1 MKTTVTGAY
10 PKISDEHQDLRRAL
24 HRHDRGE
31 LDTDGLSAVLDESTR
46 WAIGELDWAGVD
58 VINDGQV
65 RWDDLLAPFARAWSG
80 CDRGPLERFY
90 DNNTYFRQPVITG
103 PITSE
108 GTTLVRD
115 FEFARGVARGE
126 LKAAVCGPLTF
137 ATLAEDRHYRSLEER
152 TLAVAD
158 AIAAEIR
165 GLGLAGATLV
175 DIEEPALVAPRA
187 LALARAAIERLAV
200 GGVRSRYTLFF
211 PADPLLDSPRRSQS
225 RGLRRVR
232 SRVRTPS
239 KVNALRQR
247 GPRDR
252 PTANT
257 RVDRKELSG
266 LIEEALSSPADYLGS
281 RPDGLEIC
289 RTMSRC
295 TEAEGACPRLRTRGR
310 VKAER
315 SVLLTTSFGSS
326 ATRHLQKHETRSA
339 PELG

>member
-31 LDTDGLSAVLDESTR
+31 LDAAGLAGVLDESTR

-103 PITSE
+103 PITTE
-108 GTTLVRD
+108 GRTLVRD
-115 FEFARGVARGE
+115 FEFARGVARGQ

-137 ATLAEDRHYRSLEER
+137 ATLAEDRHYRSLEDR

-165 GLGLAGATLV
+165 GLGAAGATLV
-175 DIEEPALVAPRA
+175 DIEEPALVAHPEHF
-187 LALARAAIERLAV
+187 ALARAAIERLAV
-200 GGVRSRYTLFF
+200 AGVPLALQTYFF
-211 PADPLLDSPRRSQS
+211 PADPLLEALAAFPVAQVGVD
-225 RGLRRVR
+225 VR
-232 SRVRTPS
+232 SRDTHALERL
-239 KVNALRQR
+239 NALRQTVVLGIVDAR
-247 GPRDR
+247 
-252 PTANT
+252 NT
-257 RVDRKELSG
+257 RIETESELVK
-266 LIEEALSSPADYLGS
+266 LIEAALKQVPADYLWLA
-281 RPDGLEIC
+281 PTTGLEYLPHDVAVQKLKALVAAAHA
-289 RTMSRC
+289 T
-295 TEAEGACPRLRTRGR
+295 GG
-310 VKAER
+310 VKA
-315 SVLLTTSFGSS
+315 
-326 ATRHLQKHETRSA
+326 
-339 PELG
+339 